1 VKREGQTVPVEQRP
15 EDSATLFLIDFEA
28 VEDGNRL
35 QLKSRSRKFAMSTLF
50 DSHMAQN
57 WFFRQADT
65 GWTGFFSFI
74 FPLYKKHLLN
84 GINSFYLSNTL
95 FLFSN
100 FP

>member
-1 VKREGQTVPVEQRP
+1 VKRQSEQRP

-35 QLKSRSRKFAMSTLF
+35 QLKPRSRKFAMSTLF

-65 GWTGFFSFI
+65 GWTGFLLSFYY
-74 FPLYKKHLLN
+74 LKTSLLN
-84 GINSFYLSNTL
+84 DINSFYLSNIVL
-95 FLFSN
+95 N
-100 FP
+100 